1 MPIVEG
7 RQYRTMQPIQPMQA
21 DKLIDSE
28 CYVDG
33 YAMTYERYKLWD
45 DDEGGVWEQFMPN
58 CFDEC
63 DMSDVIMQYD
73 HNGRVFARNSN
84 GTLKLVVDSK
94 GLRIGADL
102 SKTSEARS
110 LYEDISAGMI
120 TKMSWTFMPLDGR
133 YRYDHNSR
141 TIIHYGVKKIYD
153 VSAVSIPANDGTEIY
168 TRNFCDGE
176 IKRVKQELLAAEKR
190 RLNLKLKL
198 EGF

>member
-1 MPIVEG
+1 
-7 RQYRTMQPIQPMQA
+7 
-21 DKLIDSE
+21 
-28 CYVDG
+28 
-33 YAMTYERYKLWD
+33 
-45 DDEGGVWEQFMPN
+45 MPN
-58 CFDEC
+58 CFDKC

-84 GTLKLVVDSK
+84 NTLKLVVDSK

-102 SKTSEARS
+102 SKTAEARS

-120 TKMSWTFMPLDGR
+120 TKMSWTFAPLEGR

-168 TRNFCDGE
+168 TRSFCDGE
-176 IKRVKQELLAAEKR
+176 IAKFKQEIAKR
-190 RLNLKLKL
+190 ERMKLDLKLKL